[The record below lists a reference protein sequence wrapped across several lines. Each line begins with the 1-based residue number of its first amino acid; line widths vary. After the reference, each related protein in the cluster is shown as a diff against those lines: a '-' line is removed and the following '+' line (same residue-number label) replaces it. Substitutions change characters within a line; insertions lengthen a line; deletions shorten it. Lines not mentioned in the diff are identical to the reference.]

1 MKLSLTL
8 LKSLWVPGVL
18 SAALLL
24 TGCESTKTVSG
35 PEASAGPEGNVHGY
49 SQVEGK
55 AVQTKADSSKAA
67 DKSIIYE
74 DDLVVVS
81 KQYLS
86 GSMAGSPFTYKINVK
101 AKQPVTNVVV
111 SEMLPAE
118 IKFQSSDPKASMDQ
132 FGMPSWDL
140 EAMKAGDQK
149 DITVTVV
156 PSKIGNF
163 EVCSVVRADPMVC
176 LPIFVGKP
184 EITLAKVGPAAVELG
199 KDASWT
205 ITAKNTG
212 NAYADNVVIT
222 DKLPEGWTAKSPL
235 SKNVGSLD
243 PGQTATMTVVATATK
258 PGKFVNTATS
268 TFAQGEPV
276 VATAPVLVQQSS
288 LKVTKT
294 GPANGYIFSDVP
306 YTITVT
312 NDGDTTLN
320 NILVVDTLPTDSFV
334 IEGQLAKS
342 ATVKDIDNGG
352 RTIVPSMDPTRNV
365 WGYWRPGSTNPQ
377 TDDSAD
383 VIEWTIDTLAPGASK
398 SFTVNGYATR
408 PITTTNNVTASTG
421 EIKESAQAV
430 TVWRAVPGIHSSIRD
445 SIDPIQVGQETTYT
459 LNALNQSSYETFS
472 VTSQKVSIPS
482 QLKIISVSAGGVISG
497 QTVTF
502 PQVSLAPGKEVT
514 RSITV
519 QAVSAGTVTTKVE
532 TMTNFRDD
540 PILDQES
547 TTIY

>member
-8 LKSLWVPGVL
+8 LKSLWVPGAL

-24 TGCESTKTVSG
+24 TGCESTKTVAG
-35 PEASAGPEGNVHGY
+35 PDASAGPEGNVHGY

-55 AVQTKADSSKAA
+55 AVQTKADSTKAA

-74 DDLVVVS
+74 DDLVTVS

-101 AKQPVTNVVV
+101 AKQPVTNVEV

-140 EAMKAGDQK
+140 PAMKAGDEQA
-149 DITVTVV
+149 ITVTVV

-184 EITLAKVGPAAVELG
+184 EITLAKVGPATVELG
-199 KDASWT
+199 KDATWT

-212 NAYADNVVIT
+212 NAYADNVIIT
-222 DKLPEGWTAKSPL
+222 DKLPAGFTAKSPL

-243 PGQTATMTVVATATK
+243 PGQTATMTVVATADK
-258 PGKFVNTATS
+258 GGKFVNTATS

-276 VATAPVLVQQSS
+276 VATAPIVVQQSS
-288 LKVTKT
+288 LKITKT
-294 GPANGYIFSDVP
+294 GPATGYIFSDVP

-320 NILVVDTLPTDSFV
+320 NIVVVDSLPDEFV
-334 IEGQLAKS
+334 IEGQLAN
-342 ATVKDIDNGG
+342 ATVKDKDTGG
-352 RTIVPSMDPTRNV
+352 KTIVPSMDPTRNV
-365 WGYWRPGSTNPQ
+365 WGYWRPGSSNTQ
-377 TDDSAD
+377 TDDTAD
-383 VIEWTIDTLAPGASK
+383 EIDWTIDTLAPGASK

-408 PITTTNNVTASTG
+408 PMTTTNTATASTG
-421 EIKESAQAV
+421 GIQETATAS
-430 TVWRAVPGIHSSIRD
+430 TVWKAVPGIHSSIRD
-445 SIDPIQVGQETTYT
+445 SIDPVQVGQETTYT
-459 LNALNQSSYETFS
+459 LNALNQSSYETFA

-482 QLKIISVSAGGVISG
+482 QLKIVSVSAGGVISG

-532 TMTNFRDD
+532 TMTSFRDD

>member
-18 SAALLL
+18 SAALFL
-24 TGCESTKTVSG
+24 TGCESTKTVEG
-35 PEASAGPEGNVHGY
+35 PDASAGPEGNVHGY

-55 AVQTKADSSKAA
+55 AVQTKADSTKAA
-67 DKSIIYE
+67 DKSVIYE

-101 AKQPVTNVVV
+101 AKQPVTNVEV

-118 IKFQSSDPKASMDQ
+118 IKYQSSDPKASLDQ

-140 EAMKAGDQK
+140 PAMKAGDSK

-163 EVCSVVRADPMVC
+163 EVCSVVRADPMLC

-184 EITLAKVGPAAVELG
+184 EITLAKVGPATVELG
-199 KDASWT
+199 KDATWT

-222 DKLPEGWTAKSPL
+222 DKLPAGWTAKSPI

-243 PGQTATMTVVATATK
+243 PGQSATMTVVATADK

-288 LKVTKT
+288 LTITKK
-294 GPANGYIFSDVP
+294 GPATGYIFSDVP

-320 NILVVDTLPTDSFV
+320 NIVVTDTLPDDFV
-334 IEGQLAKS
+334 IEGQLKS
-342 ATVKDIDNGG
+342 ATVKDKDTGG
-352 RTIVPSMDPTRNV
+352 KTIVPSMDPTRNV
-365 WGYWRPGSTNPQ
+365 WGYWRPGGNPQ

-383 VIEWTIDTLAPGASK
+383 EIDWTIDSLAPGASK
-398 SFTVNGYATR
+398 TFTVNGYATR
-408 PITTTNNVTASTG
+408 PMTTTNTATATTGSIQETASA
-421 EIKESAQAV
+421 S
-430 TVWRAVPGIHSSIRD
+430 TVWKAVPGIHSSIRD
-445 SIDPIQVGQETTYT
+445 SIDPIQIGQETTYT
-459 LNALNQSSYETFS
+459 LNALNQSSYETFA
-472 VTSQKVSIPS
+472 VTSQKVIIPS
-482 QLKIISVSAGGVISG
+482 QLKIVSVSAGGVISG

-532 TMTNFRDD
+532 TMTSFRDD
-540 PILDQES
+540 PVLDQES